1 MKLAVNYS
9 PQAEALLA
17 EGQIEIDL
25 YKCPDWPE
33 MIGKAAA
40 QRPAY
45 VHFPLMAGRNNIEK
59 VGWEKIEA
67 LLNST
72 TTPFVNT
79 HLAPRASDFK
89 MPLDTTSRA
98 HSEELFR
105 AMVRDIQRLVRR
117 FGEHA
122 VILENANWDPSYEIP
137 LAVLLPELICRVVNE
152 TGCGLLLD
160 LAHAR
165 MSAARLGVDER
176 EYIERLPVRYVRELH
191 VTGTQYDSVQARL
204 VDHFPMTASD
214 WALTE
219 WALEEISADEWARP
233 QIVALE
239 YGGIGPGFGW
249 RSKSEVLALEVPRL
263 RTLVSDIRVNAI

>member
-9 PQAEALLA
+9 PQAEALLTD
-17 EGQIEIDL
+17 GQIEIDL
-25 YKCPDWPE
+25 FKCPDWPE

-40 QRPAY
+40 LRPAY
-45 VHFPLMAGRNNIEK
+45 VHFPLMAGRGNIEK

-72 TTPFVNT
+72 ATSFVNT
-79 HLAPRASDFK
+79 HLAPRASDFG

-105 AMVRDIQRLVRR
+105 AMVRDIERLARR
-117 FGEHA
+117 FGERA
-122 VILENANWDPSYEIP
+122 IILENANWDPSYDIP
-137 LAVLLPELICRVVNE
+137 QAVLLPELICRVVNE

-165 MSAARLGVDER
+165 MAAAWLGMDDR
-176 EYIERLPVRYVRELH
+176 EYIERLPVRYLRELH
-191 VTGTQYDSVQARL
+191 VTGTQYDPVQARL
-204 VDHFPMTASD
+204 VDHFPMTAAD
-214 WALTE
+214 WTLTE
-219 WALEEISADEWARP
+219 WALGEISADEWARP

-239 YGGIGPGFGW
+239 YGGVGPGFGW
-249 RSKSEVLALEVPRL
+249 RSQSGVLALEVPRL
-263 RTLVSDIRVNAI
+263 RELVAGVRV